1 MIRNNF
7 SQRVQVVIQL
17 SREEALR
24 LGHDYIGTE
33 HLLLGLI
40 REGGGVAIEILQ
52 NLDMDLDE
60 LKKSIEDAVRST
72 GGTITMGNIPFTKR
86 AERVLRVAAAEAERF
101 KSNVIG
107 TEHLLLAL
115 LRDADGVAAGTRAG
129 PVQGPCHRRLDV
141 CDRTRLG
148 GVPCPRGAGGPGRGP
163 VGPHDRRDCPACHRF
178 AGVRGVSRVAESVRR
193 RGLAITCAQTGCN
206 AAPDHP

>member
-17 SREEALR
+17 SREEAIR

-40 REGGGVAIEILQ
+40 REGGGIGVEILQ
-52 NLDMDLDE
+52 NINLDLDE
-60 LKKSIEDAVRST
+60 IKKAVEDAVRST
-72 GGTITMGNIPFTKR
+72 GGTITDGTIPFTKR

-101 KSNVIG
+101 KSTTIG

-115 LRDADGVAAGTRAG
+115 LRDSEGVAAQ
-129 PVQGPCHRRLDV
+129 VLQSFV
-141 CDRTRLG
+141 
-148 GVPCPRGAGGPGRGP
+148 
-163 VGPHDRRDCPACHRF
+163 
-178 AGVRGVSRVAESVRR
+178 
-193 RGLAITCAQTGCN
+193 
-206 AAPDHP
+206 

>member
-33 HLLLGLI
+33 HLMLGLI
-40 REGGGVAIEILQ
+40 REGGGVAMEILQ
-52 NLDMDLDE
+52 NLEIDLDD

-72 GGTITMGNIPFTKR
+72 GGTITVGNIPFTKR

-107 TEHLLLAL
+107 TEHLILAL
-115 LRDADGVAAGTRAG
+115 LRDGEGVAAQVLTSFDITYEAMREELEKTADF
-129 PVQGPCHRRLDV
+129 C
-141 CDRTRLG
+141 
-148 GVPCPRGAGGPGRGP
+148 
-163 VGPHDRRDCPACHRF
+163 RF
-178 AGVRGVSRVAESVRR
+178 
-193 RGLAITCAQTGCN
+193 
-206 AAPDHP
+206 P

>member
-52 NLDMDLDE
+52 NLDQDLDE
-60 LKKSIEDAVRST
+60 LNERIKVIE
-72 GGTITMGNIPFTKR
+72 
-86 AERVLRVAAAEAERF
+86 ER
-101 KSNVIG
+101 
-107 TEHLLLAL
+107 LL
-115 LRDADGVAAGTRAG
+115 
-129 PVQGPCHRRLDV
+129 
-141 CDRTRLG
+141 
-148 GVPCPRGAGGPGRGP
+148 
-163 VGPHDRRDCPACHRF
+163 
-178 AGVRGVSRVAESVRR
+178 
-193 RGLAITCAQTGCN
+193 
-206 AAPDHP
+206 

>member
-7 SQRVQVVIQL
+7 SQRVQTVIQL

-40 REGGGVAIEILQ
+40 RVGEGVAIEILQ
-52 NLDMDLDE
+52 ALDDGDLDE
-60 LKKSIEDAVRST
+60 IKKAIEDAVRST

-86 AERVLRVAAAEAERF
+86 AERVLRVASAEAERF

-115 LRDADGVAAGTRAG
+115 LKDAEGVAAQVLQRFDITYEAIREELDTERCRNHN
-129 PVQGPCHRRLDV
+129 QGRQRKIPN
-141 CDRTRLG
+141 
-148 GVPCPRGAGGPGRGP
+148 
-163 VGPHDRRDCPACHRF
+163 
-178 AGVRGVSRVAESVRR
+178 
-193 RGLAITCAQTGCN
+193 TCS
-206 AAPDHP
+206 